1 MAFSK
6 SLDALCETRQLRIL
20 TAETQSRRD
29 FLWFSLRSQRLCA
42 ERFDFEKT
50 TRQRGM
56 AFSKSLDTLC
66 KTRQLRILTAETQS
80 SQRFFCGS
88 LCVLSGFA
96 LKDLTLRKP

>member
-1 MAFSK
+1 
-6 SLDALCETRQLRIL
+6 
-20 TAETQSRRD
+20 
-29 FLWFSLRSQRLCA
+29 
-42 ERFDFEKT
+42 
-50 TRQRGM
+50 M